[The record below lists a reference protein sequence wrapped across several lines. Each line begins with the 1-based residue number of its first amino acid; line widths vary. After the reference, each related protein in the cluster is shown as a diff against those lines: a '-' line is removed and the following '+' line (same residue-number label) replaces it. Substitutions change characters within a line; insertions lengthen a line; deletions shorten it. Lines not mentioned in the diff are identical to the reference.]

1 MSSSNGSPISANV
14 VKRSKNGS
22 DVGRNSP
29 WSVIPLS
36 AQLNTG
42 RISGQI
48 ADQSGG
54 AIAGAKVTVID
65 VARGEN
71 RVPDYGLIRAICRS

>member
-1 MSSSNGSPISANV
+1 LVLAATAVAFLFCP
-14 VKRSKNGS
+14 
-22 DVGRNSP
+22 
-29 WSVIPLS
+29 PLG

-48 ADQSGG
+48 TDQSGG
-54 AIAGAKVTVID
+54 AIAGATVTVID

-71 RVPDYGLIRAICRS
+71 RALTGLKCRCGSQVGILRAVRRAAKVMQEA